1 MYTIML
7 MTLSLSATAEIPD
20 GSLLVLRNSNKPVAR
35 FTGSDV
41 THVAMIFHH
50 GETEWVYE
58 ATPAKARRL
67 KLADY
72 KRELG
77 EGKPGSGRVSGVSL
91 LKPKSPYSESQI
103 ERMRSHAASQIG
115 RRYSVKGYVREKEFD
130 GIHCAHLVAAT
141 LEAGGRFQFDQEYAI
156 SPGEL
161 VASIRNSHE
170 TPVQLTV
177 EANPSNDSWCKRSWT
192 TWFNYGA
199 WCRWASYETWT
210 FCW

>member
-91 LKPKSPYSESQI
+91 LKPKSPYRESQI
-103 ERMRSHAASQIG
+103 ERMRSHAASKKSSMEFIARILSPPRLRPVVDFSLIKSTPSVRANLSQASAIRTRHPCSSPL
-115 RRYSVKGYVREKEFD
+115 RRIRRMTHGASEVGPHGSTMEPGAAGHLTRLGLSVGKWHSKTYQCKKYS
-130 GIHCAHLVAAT
+130 
-141 LEAGGRFQFDQEYAI
+141 
-156 SPGEL
+156 
-161 VASIRNSHE
+161 
-170 TPVQLTV
+170 
-177 EANPSNDSWCKRSWT
+177 
-192 TWFNYGA
+192 
-199 WCRWASYETWT
+199 
-210 FCW
+210 